1 VVTWAKVVLEKS
13 DVGCGDALIGDIVK
27 WRRDHQPGGQNAGSV
42 FINPNDGA
50 ISAGALIDE
59 AGLRGYR
66 LGTACVSEKHA
77 NFIQSDQ
84 GGTSADVVKLMNM
97 VQQEVLRLAGVQLHS
112 EIRLVGFAPGE
123 ALAIDA
129 GNTSDSEKLEAYLC
143 AKFPK

>member
-1 VVTWAKVVLEKS
+1 M
-13 DVGCGDALIGDIVK
+13 K
-27 WRRDHQPGGQNAGSV
+27 WRRVHQPGGQNAGSV
-42 FINPNDGA
+42 FINPDDGA

-77 NFIQSDQ
+77 NFIQSDH
-84 GGTSADVVKLMNM
+84 GGTSADVVKLMNV
-97 VQQEVLRLAGVQLHS
+97 VQQKVLHHAGIHLRS
-112 EIRLVGFAPGE
+112 EIRLLGFAQGE

>member
-1 VVTWAKVVLEKS
+1 MKYQGCYVALVTPF
-13 DVGCGDALIGDIVK
+13 DVNGE
-27 WRRDHQPGGQNAGSV
+27 
-42 FINPNDGA
+42 
-50 ISAGALIDE
+50 IDE

-77 NFIQSDQ
+77 NFIQSDH
-84 GGTSADVVKLMNM
+84 GGTSADVVKLMNV
-97 VQQEVLRLAGVQLHS
+97 VQQKVLHHAGIHLRS
-112 EIRLVGFAPGE
+112 EIRLLGFAQGE